1 MSNYRD
7 DRGVVNPNG
16 INSEG
21 SVGIG
26 PAGEELLAELNH
38 AYERPLQT
46 SGSLSNVSGAGEA
59 KLPEAAE
66 AAAAAGEAKLSEAA
80 EAAAAAGE
88 AKLSEADEAAAAA
101 GEAQLSEADEA
112 AAAAGEAQLSEAD
125 EAAAAAGEAKLS
137 EAAEAA
143 AGEAKLSEAGE
154 GGVSADAETAAAAE
168 TAKPAE
174 TVAGT
179 IAAAETAA
187 AGTAEAAGTA
197 AAGTAEAA
205 GIAAASQA
213 ETTAPANAASADT
226 AQVSP
231 AQPEPAAPEPPVPE
245 KRTSIWIKLLR
256 TSLLLAAIIGAFV
269 FYYLTQ
275 SYQYT
280 DKFMIGTFVN
290 GNDVSGQTVAE
301 VEEDIRARVEDT
313 YSLTLTFRDGEQ
325 ETITPEEI
333 GYRYVSTGEV
343 EQALLDQ
350 NPLTWVLRNMG
361 QTVEIDVP
369 ENHTFDEAKLAEV
382 VKAMP
387 EFQVENVVTPTNAY
401 LNITDKNEFEI
412 VPETQGNAPIAD
424 AILPALNELV
434 TNSEMEGNLNDI
446 KGSYETPTVTA
457 DNPDLI
463 YQCDNLNKFL
473 STKITYKLP
482 KDATKTIDR
491 GMLINWITRQDNGY
505 YYLDDT
511 TIHDNCAKFVA
522 EIAAQVDERH
532 NSIPFPSTNSGTI
545 NLSCAEYGHVIDQP
559 GETEALFK
567 ELKECTSEEKEPL
580 YSLNKNVDSRF
591 GGTYVEADLSNQHV
605 YYYENGQLILDTPCV
620 SGTKYDSSRHT
631 VLGLYSI
638 YYKQR
643 NRTLQ
648 GPMVN
653 GVPSYTSF
661 VNFWMPFY
669 KGYGLHDAS
678 WRGSF
683 GGTIY
688 YSSGSHGCIN
698 LPYNAAAT
706 LYEHTEVGTPV
717 IVFGG
722 Y

>member
-7 DRGVVNPNG
+7 DHGVVNPNG
-16 INSEG
+16 VNNEG
-21 SVGIG
+21 SGGFG

-38 AYERPLQT
+38 EYERPSQT
-46 SGSLSNVSGAGEA
+46 AGSMSNAKAAREA
-59 KLPEAAE
+59 KMSETAE
-66 AAAAAGEAKLSEAA
+66 TAVT
-80 EAAAAAGE
+80 
-88 AKLSEADEAAAAA
+88 
-101 GEAQLSEADEA
+101 
-112 AAAAGEAQLSEAD
+112 
-125 EAAAAAGEAKLS
+125 
-137 EAAEAA
+137 
-143 AGEAKLSEAGE
+143 AGE
-154 GGVSADAETAAAAE
+154 GVVAANAETAVTAGEGVVAANAE
-168 TAKPAE
+168 TAMTAGEGVVAANAE
-174 TVAGT
+174 TATKIEETKPTETAETAEPAKAEVTDTIATAKGSTDEISETASVGTTETAGTAVAGT
-179 IAAAETAA
+179 QAAAPQPASTAA
-187 AGTAEAAGTA
+187 DV
-197 AAGTAEAA
+197 
-205 GIAAASQA
+205 
-213 ETTAPANAASADT
+213 AASADP
-226 AQVSP
+226 APVPP
-231 AQPEPAAPEPPVPE
+231 AQPDPAPAQPDPAMTQPAPTPPAQPEPPVPE
-245 KRTSIWIKLLR
+245 KRTSIWVKLLR
-256 TSLLLAAIIGAFV
+256 TTLLLAAIIGAFV
-269 FYYLTQ
+269 FYYVTQ
-275 SYQYT
+275 SYQYN
-280 DKFMIGTFVN
+280 DKFMIGTYVN
-290 GNDVSGQTVAE
+290 GNDVSGQTVE
-301 VEEDIRARVEDT
+301 QVEEDIRERVEDS
-313 YSLTLTFRDGEQ
+313 YSLTLTFRDGSK

-343 EQALLDQ
+343 EQAMNDQ

-361 QTVEIDVP
+361 KTVEIDVP
-369 ENHTFDEAKLAEV
+369 ENHTFDEAKLAEI

-412 VPETQGNAPIAD
+412 IPETQGNAPIAD
-424 AILPALNELV
+424 AILPTLNELV
-434 TNSEMEGNLNDI
+434 TNSETEGDLNDI

-457 DNPDLI
+457 DNPDLV

-482 KDATKTIDR
+482 KDVTKTIDR
-491 GMLINWITRQDNGY
+491 GMLINWVTRQDNGY

-511 TIHDNCAKFVA
+511 TIHDNCAKYVA
-522 EIAAQVDERH
+522 DIAKEVDERH

-567 ELKECTSEEKEPL
+567 EIKECKSEEKEPL
-580 YSLNKNVDSRF
+580 YSLNKNVDARF

-605 YYYENGQLILDTPCV
+605 YYYENGQLVLDTPCV

-643 NRTLQ
+643 NRTLR

>member
-7 DRGVVNPNG
+7 DHGVVNPTG
-16 INSEG
+16 INIEG

-38 AYERPLQT
+38 EYERPAQT
-46 SGSLSNVSGAGEA
+46 AGNLRNVKA
-59 KLPEAAE
+59 
-66 AAAAAGEAKLSEAA
+66 
-80 EAAAAAGE
+80 
-88 AKLSEADEAAAAA
+88 
-101 GEAQLSEADEA
+101 
-112 AAAAGEAQLSEAD
+112 
-125 EAAAAAGEAKLS
+125 
-137 EAAEAA
+137 
-143 AGEAKLSEAGE
+143 AGE
-154 GGVSADAETAAAAE
+154 GGVPEDAETATAAGITEAADATDIPVSDTGETATTIETAAAEPTASAETAAAE
-168 TAKPAE
+168 PTE
-174 TVAGT
+174 
-179 IAAAETAA
+179 AAETAA
-187 AGTAEAAGTA
+187 TADIGTTEAAGTTA
-197 AAGTAEAA
+197 ATAATA
-205 GIAAASQA
+205 PQA
-213 ETTAPANAASADT
+213 ENAAPENAASAEPVQPDST
-226 AQVSP
+226 PP
-231 AQPEPAAPEPPVPE
+231 ASEPPVPE
-245 KRTSIWIKLLR
+245 KRTPIWIKLLR
-256 TSLLLAAIIGAFV
+256 TSLLLAAIIGLFV

-280 DKFMIGTFVN
+280 DKFMIGTYVN
-290 GNDVSGQTVAE
+290 GNDVSGQTVEE

-313 YSLTLTFRDGEQ
+313 YSLTLTFRDGEK
-325 ETITPEEI
+325 ETITPEQI

-343 EQALLDQ
+343 EQAMKDQ

-401 LNITDKNEFEI
+401 LNITDKTEFEI
-412 VPETQGNAPIAD
+412 VPETQGNSPIAD
-424 AILPALNELV
+424 AILPTLNEMV
-434 TNSEMEGNLNDI
+434 TNSVMEGSLTDI

-457 DNPDLI
+457 DNQDLI

-482 KDATKTIDR
+482 KDVTKTIDR
-491 GMLINWITRQDNGY
+491 GMLIDWITRQDNGY
-505 YYLDDT
+505 YYLDDA
-511 TIHDNCAKFVA
+511 TIRDNCAKYVA
-522 EIAAQVDERH
+522 GIAAEVDERH
-532 NSIPFPSTNSGTI
+532 TSIPFPSTNSGTI
-545 NLSCAEYGHVIDQP
+545 NLSCAEYGHVVDQP

-580 YSLNKNVDSRF
+580 YSLNKDVDARF

-605 YYYENGQLILDTPCV
+605 YYYENGQLVLDTPCV

-643 NRTLQ
+643 NRTLR

-653 GVPSYTSF
+653 GAPSYTSF

-669 KGYGLHDAS
+669 RGYGLHDAS

>member
-7 DRGVVNPNG
+7 DHGVVNPNG
-16 INSEG
+16 VNNEG
-21 SVGIG
+21 SGGFG

-38 AYERPLQT
+38 EYERPSQT
-46 SGSLSNVSGAGEA
+46 AGSMSNAKAAREA
-59 KLPEAAE
+59 KMSETAE
-66 AAAAAGEAKLSEAA
+66 TAVT
-80 EAAAAAGE
+80 
-88 AKLSEADEAAAAA
+88 
-101 GEAQLSEADEA
+101 
-112 AAAAGEAQLSEAD
+112 
-125 EAAAAAGEAKLS
+125 
-137 EAAEAA
+137 
-143 AGEAKLSEAGE
+143 AGE
-154 GGVSADAETAAAAE
+154 GVVAANAETAVTAGEGVVAANAE
-168 TAKPAE
+168 TAMTAGEGVVAANAE
-174 TVAGT
+174 TATKIEETKPTKTAETAEPAKAEVTDIIATATGSTDEISETASVGTTETAGTAVAGT
-179 IAAAETAA
+179 QAAAPQPASTAA
-187 AGTAEAAGTA
+187 DV
-197 AAGTAEAA
+197 
-205 GIAAASQA
+205 AASSDP
-213 ETTAPANAASADT
+213 AP
-226 AQVSP
+226 VPP
-231 AQPEPAAPEPPVPE
+231 AQPDPAPTQPDPAMTQPAPTPPAQPEPPVPE
-245 KRTSIWIKLLR
+245 KRTSIWVKLLR
-256 TSLLLAAIIGAFV
+256 TTLLLAAIIGAFV
-269 FYYLTQ
+269 FYYVTQ
-275 SYQYT
+275 SYQYN
-280 DKFMIGTFVN
+280 DKFMIGTYVN
-290 GNDVSGQTVAE
+290 GNDVSGQTVE
-301 VEEDIRARVEDT
+301 QVEEDIRERVEDS
-313 YSLTLTFRDGEQ
+313 YSLTLTFRDGSK

-343 EQALLDQ
+343 EQAMNDQ

-361 QTVEIDVP
+361 KTVEIDVP
-369 ENHTFDEAKLAEV
+369 ENHTFDEAKLAEI

-424 AILPALNELV
+424 AILPTLNELV
-434 TNSEMEGNLNDI
+434 TNSETEGDLNDI

-457 DNPDLI
+457 DNPDLV

-482 KDATKTIDR
+482 KDVTKTIDR
-491 GMLINWITRQDNGY
+491 GMLINWVTRQDNGY

-511 TIHDNCAKFVA
+511 TIHDNCAKYVA
-522 EIAAQVDERH
+522 DIAKEVDERH

-567 ELKECTSEEKEPL
+567 EIKECKSEEKEPL
-580 YSLNKNVDSRF
+580 YSLNKNVDARF

-605 YYYENGQLILDTPCV
+605 YYYENGQLVLDTPCV

-643 NRTLQ
+643 NRTLR

>member
-7 DRGVVNPNG
+7 DHGVVNPNG
-16 INSEG
+16 VNNEG
-21 SVGIG
+21 SGGFG

-38 AYERPLQT
+38 EYERPSQT
-46 SGSLSNVSGAGEA
+46 AGSMSNAKAAREA
-59 KLPEAAE
+59 KMSETAE
-66 AAAAAGEAKLSEAA
+66 TAVT
-80 EAAAAAGE
+80 
-88 AKLSEADEAAAAA
+88 
-101 GEAQLSEADEA
+101 
-112 AAAAGEAQLSEAD
+112 
-125 EAAAAAGEAKLS
+125 
-137 EAAEAA
+137 
-143 AGEAKLSEAGE
+143 AGE
-154 GGVSADAETAAAAE
+154 GVVAANAETAMTAGEGVVAANAE
-168 TAKPAE
+168 TATKIEETKPTETAE
-174 TVAGT
+174 TAEPAKAEVTDTIATAKGSTDEISETASVGTTETAGTAVAGT
-179 IAAAETAA
+179 QAAAPQPASTAA
-187 AGTAEAAGTA
+187 DV
-197 AAGTAEAA
+197 
-205 GIAAASQA
+205 
-213 ETTAPANAASADT
+213 AASADP
-226 AQVSP
+226 APVPP
-231 AQPEPAAPEPPVPE
+231 AQPDPAPAQPDPAMTQPAPTPPAQPEPPVPE
-245 KRTSIWIKLLR
+245 KRTSIWVKLLR
-256 TSLLLAAIIGAFV
+256 TTLLLAAIIGAFV
-269 FYYLTQ
+269 FYYVTQ
-275 SYQYT
+275 SYQYN
-280 DKFMIGTFVN
+280 DKFMIGTYVN
-290 GNDVSGQTVAE
+290 GNDVSGQTVE
-301 VEEDIRARVEDT
+301 QVEEDIRERVEDS
-313 YSLTLTFRDGEQ
+313 YSLTLTFRDGSK

-343 EQALLDQ
+343 EQAMNDQ

-361 QTVEIDVP
+361 KTVEIDVP
-369 ENHTFDEAKLAEV
+369 ENHTFDEAKLAEI

-412 VPETQGNAPIAD
+412 VPETQCNAPIAD
-424 AILPALNELV
+424 AILPTLNELV
-434 TNSEMEGNLNDI
+434 TNSETEGDLNDI

-457 DNPDLI
+457 DNPDLV

-482 KDATKTIDR
+482 KDVTKTIDR
-491 GMLINWITRQDNGY
+491 GMLINWVTRQDNGY

-511 TIHDNCAKFVA
+511 TIHDNCAKYVA
-522 EIAAQVDERH
+522 DIAKEVDERH

-545 NLSCAEYGHVIDQP
+545 NLSCAEYGHVVDQP

-567 ELKECTSEEKEPL
+567 EIKECTSEEKEPL
-580 YSLNKNVDSRF
+580 YSLNKDVDARF

-605 YYYENGQLILDTPCV
+605 YYYENGQLVLDTPCV

-643 NRTLQ
+643 NRTLR

-653 GVPSYTSF
+653 GAPSYTSF

-669 KGYGLHDAS
+669 RGYGLHDAS

>member
-7 DRGVVNPNG
+7 DHGVVNPTG
-16 INSEG
+16 INIEG

-38 AYERPLQT
+38 EYERPAQT
-46 SGSLSNVSGAGEA
+46 AGNLRNVKA
-59 KLPEAAE
+59 
-66 AAAAAGEAKLSEAA
+66 
-80 EAAAAAGE
+80 
-88 AKLSEADEAAAAA
+88 
-101 GEAQLSEADEA
+101 
-112 AAAAGEAQLSEAD
+112 
-125 EAAAAAGEAKLS
+125 
-137 EAAEAA
+137 
-143 AGEAKLSEAGE
+143 AGE
-154 GGVSADAETAAAAE
+154 GGVPEDAETATAAGITEAADATDIPVSDTGETATTIETAAAEPTASAETAAAE
-168 TAKPAE
+168 PTE
-174 TVAGT
+174 
-179 IAAAETAA
+179 AAETAA
-187 AGTAEAAGTA
+187 TADIGTTEAAGTTA
-197 AAGTAEAA
+197 ATAATA
-205 GIAAASQA
+205 PQA
-213 ETTAPANAASADT
+213 ENAAPENAASAEPVQPDST
-226 AQVSP
+226 PP
-231 AQPEPAAPEPPVPE
+231 ASEPPVPE
-245 KRTSIWIKLLR
+245 KRTPIWIKLLR
-256 TSLLLAAIIGAFV
+256 TSLLLAAIIGLFV

-280 DKFMIGTFVN
+280 DKFMIGTYVN
-290 GNDVSGQTVAE
+290 GNDVSGQTVEE

-313 YSLTLTFRDGEQ
+313 YSLTLTFRDGEK
-325 ETITPEEI
+325 ETITPEQI

-343 EQALLDQ
+343 EQAMKDQ

-387 EFQVENVVTPTNAY
+387 EFQVENVVTPTNAD
-401 LNITDKNEFEI
+401 LNITDKKEFEI

-424 AILPALNELV
+424 AILPTLNEMV
-434 TNSEMEGNLNDI
+434 TNSVMEGSLTDI

-457 DNPDLI
+457 DNQDLI

-482 KDATKTIDR
+482 KDVTKTIDR
-491 GMLINWITRQDNGY
+491 GMLIDWITRQDNGY
-505 YYLDDT
+505 YYLDDA
-511 TIHDNCAKFVA
+511 TIRDNCAKYVA
-522 EIAAQVDERH
+522 GIAAEVDERH
-532 NSIPFPSTNSGTI
+532 TSIPFPSTNSGTI
-545 NLSCAEYGHVIDQP
+545 NLSCAEYGHVVDQP

-580 YSLNKNVDSRF
+580 YSLNKDVDARF

-605 YYYENGQLILDTPCV
+605 YYYENGQLVLDTPCV

-643 NRTLQ
+643 NRTLR

-653 GVPSYTSF
+653 GAPSYTSF

-669 KGYGLHDAS
+669 RGYGLHDAS

>member
-7 DRGVVNPNG
+7 DHGVVNPNG
-16 INSEG
+16 VNNEG
-21 SVGIG
+21 SGGFG

-38 AYERPLQT
+38 EYERPSQT
-46 SGSLSNVSGAGEA
+46 AGSMSNAKAAREA
-59 KLPEAAE
+59 KMSETAE
-66 AAAAAGEAKLSEAA
+66 TAVT
-80 EAAAAAGE
+80 
-88 AKLSEADEAAAAA
+88 
-101 GEAQLSEADEA
+101 
-112 AAAAGEAQLSEAD
+112 
-125 EAAAAAGEAKLS
+125 
-137 EAAEAA
+137 
-143 AGEAKLSEAGE
+143 AGE
-154 GGVSADAETAAAAE
+154 GVVAANAETAVTAGEGVVAANAE
-168 TAKPAE
+168 TAMTAGEGVVAANAE
-174 TVAGT
+174 TATKIEETKPTETAETAEPAKAEVTDTIATATGSTDEISETASVGTTETAGTAVAGT
-179 IAAAETAA
+179 QAAAPQPASTAA
-187 AGTAEAAGTA
+187 DV
-197 AAGTAEAA
+197 
-205 GIAAASQA
+205 
-213 ETTAPANAASADT
+213 AASADP
-226 AQVSP
+226 APVPP
-231 AQPEPAAPEPPVPE
+231 AQPDPAPTQPDPAMTQPAPTPPAKPEPPVPE
-245 KRTSIWIKLLR
+245 KRTSIWVKLLR
-256 TSLLLAAIIGAFV
+256 TTLLLAAIIGAFV
-269 FYYLTQ
+269 FYYVTQ
-275 SYQYT
+275 SYQYN
-280 DKFMIGTFVN
+280 DKFMIGTYVN
-290 GNDVSGQTVAE
+290 GNDVSGQTVE
-301 VEEDIRARVEDT
+301 QVEEDIRERVEDS
-313 YSLTLTFRDGEQ
+313 YSLTLTFRDGSK

-343 EQALLDQ
+343 EQAMNDQ

-361 QTVEIDVP
+361 KTVEIDVP
-369 ENHTFDEAKLAEV
+369 ENHTFDEAKLAEI

-424 AILPALNELV
+424 AILPTLNELV
-434 TNSEMEGNLNDI
+434 TNSETEGDLNDI

-457 DNPDLI
+457 DNPDLV

-482 KDATKTIDR
+482 KDVTKTIDR
-491 GMLINWITRQDNGY
+491 GMLINWVTRQDNGY

-511 TIHDNCAKFVA
+511 TIHDNCAKYVA
-522 EIAAQVDERH
+522 DIAKEVDERH

-567 ELKECTSEEKEPL
+567 EIKECKSEEKEPL
-580 YSLNKNVDSRF
+580 YSLNKNVDARF

-643 NRTLQ
+643 NRTLR

>member
-7 DRGVVNPNG
+7 DHGVVNPTG
-16 INSEG
+16 INNEG

-38 AYERPLQT
+38 EYKRPSQT
-46 SGSLSNVSGAGEA
+46 VGSLSNVSG
-59 KLPEAAE
+59 
-66 AAAAAGEAKLSEAA
+66 AGEAKLSEAA

-88 AKLSEADEAAAAA
+88 AKLSEA
-101 GEAQLSEADEA
+101 
-112 AAAAGEAQLSEAD
+112 
-125 EAAAAAGEAKLS
+125 
-137 EAAEAA
+137 AEAA
-143 AGEAKLSEAGE
+143 SEETKSAKAVEMVATAGE
-154 GGVSADAETAAAAE
+154 GGVSADADTAVAAGTAETTGSEAAE
-168 TAKPAE
+168 TSAGIAATGTTATDE
-174 TVAGT
+174 TVAAGT
-179 IAAAETAA
+179 TEAAGTVEAAAETAA
-187 AGTAEAAGTA
+187 ETTAATESTETSVAGTAEAEAATTA
-197 AAGTAEAA
+197 AAGTTVTS
-205 GIAAASQA
+205 AAAPQPTS
-213 ETTAPANAASADT
+213 TAADVAASADP

-231 AQPEPAAPEPPVPE
+231 VQPDPAPTQPEPPTPV
-245 KRTSIWIKLLR
+245 KHTSIWIKLLR
-256 TSLLLAAIIGAFV
+256 TSLLLAAGIGIFI

-313 YSLTLTFRDGEQ
+313 YSLTLKFRDGAQ

-424 AILPALNELV
+424 AILPTLNEMV
-434 TNSEMEGNLNDI
+434 TNSEMEGSLNDI

-482 KDATKTIDR
+482 KDATRTIDR

-532 NSIPFPSTNSGTI
+532 NSIPFPSTNMGTI

-580 YSLNKNVDSRF
+580 YSLNKNVDARF

-605 YYYENGQLILDTPCV
+605 YYYENGQLILDSPCV

-648 GPMVN
+648 GPLVN

-706 LYEHTEVGTPV
+706 LYDHTEVGTPV

>member
-7 DRGVVNPNG
+7 DHGVVNPNG
-16 INSEG
+16 INIEG
-21 SVGIG
+21 SGGLG

-38 AYERPLQT
+38 EYERPSQT
-46 SGSLSNVSGAGEA
+46 AGSLSNVRGAEEA
-59 KLPEAAE
+59 R
-66 AAAAAGEAKLSEAA
+66 
-80 EAAAAAGE
+80 
-88 AKLSEADEAAAAA
+88 LSEADEVARGA
-101 GEAQLSEADEA
+101 EDI
-112 AAAAGEAQLSEAD
+112 
-125 EAAAAAGEAKLS
+125 KLS
-137 EAAEAA
+137 EVAEAA
-143 AGEAKLSEAGE
+143 MAAGE
-154 GGVSADAETAAAAE
+154 GGVSADAETAAVAEAAKLAGKAAAGTTEAIGTTAATESIETSAAGTREAAE
-168 TAKPAE
+168 ATVAGT

-179 IAAAETAA
+179 IAAGTAAAETAA
-187 AGTAEAAGTA
+187 VEAT
-197 AAGTAEAA
+197 
-205 GIAAASQA
+205 A
-213 ETTAPANAASADT
+213 ETTAAETTAATVDAETTESAATAIAGTTTAAGTVGEAATAAAAAAPQPASTTPADVAPADP
-226 AQVSP
+226 AQVPP
-231 AQPEPAAPEPPVPE
+231 AQPEPPVPE
-245 KRTSIWIKLLR
+245 KRTPIWIKLLR

-280 DKFMIGTFVN
+280 AKFMIGTFVD

-343 EQALLDQ
+343 EEALNNQ

-361 QTVEIDVP
+361 KTVEIDVP

-424 AILPALNELV
+424 AILPTLNEMV
-434 TNSEMEGNLNDI
+434 KNSEMEGSLTDI

-482 KDATKTIDR
+482 NDATKTIDR

-511 TIHDNCAKFVA
+511 TIHDNCAKYVA

-648 GPMVN
+648 GPLVN

>member
-16 INSEG
+16 INNEG
-21 SVGIG
+21 SGGIG

-38 AYERPLQT
+38 EYERPSQT

-59 KLPEAAE
+59 KL
-66 AAAAAGEAKLSEAA
+66 SEAA
-80 EAAAAAGE
+80 EAAAATEETKSA
-88 AKLSEADEAAAAA
+88 
-101 GEAQLSEADEA
+101 
-112 AAAAGEAQLSEAD
+112 
-125 EAAAAAGEAKLS
+125 
-137 EAAEAA
+137 EAAETVAT
-143 AGEAKLSEAGE
+143 AGE
-154 GGVSADAETAAAAE
+154 GGVSADAETAVAAE
-168 TAKPAE
+168 TANQAETAAGTEVADPAE
-174 TVAGT
+174 TTGSEAAGIVATETAAAG
-179 IAAAETAA
+179 IAEAAETAEAAGIAEAAENVAAENVA
-187 AGTAEAAGTA
+187 AGTAEAAETVTA
-197 AAGTAEAA
+197 P
-205 GIAAASQA
+205 QA
-213 ETTAPANAASADT
+213 ETTAPANAASAE
-226 AQVSP
+226 P
-231 AQPEPAAPEPPVPE
+231 AQPEPAAPEPPVSE

-290 GNDVSGQTVAE
+290 GNDVSGQTVDE

-343 EQALLDQ
+343 EEAMNNQ

-361 QTVEIDVP
+361 KTVEIDVP

-424 AILPALNELV
+424 AILPTLNEMV
-434 TNSEMEGNLNDI
+434 TNSEMEGSLTDI

-567 ELKECTSEEKEPL
+567 ELKDCTSEEKEPL

>member
-7 DRGVVNPNG
+7 GHGVVNPTG
-16 INSEG
+16 INNEG
-21 SVGIG
+21 SGGIG

-59 KLPEAAE
+59 KLPEAD
-66 AAAAAGEAKLSEAA
+66 

-101 GEAQLSEADEA
+101 EETKSA
-112 AAAAGEAQLSEAD
+112 
-125 EAAAAAGEAKLS
+125 
-137 EAAEAA
+137 EAAETVAT
-143 AGEAKLSEAGE
+143 AGE
-154 GGVSADAETAAAAE
+154 GGVSADAETEAAE
-168 TAKPAE
+168 EKAE
-174 TVAGT
+174 TTGSE
-179 IAAAETAA
+179 AAETAA
-187 AGTAEAAGTA
+187 AGTAEAAGTTAATETFAVGTLEAAEATEAEATEAGATEAGATA
-197 AAGTAEAA
+197 AAA
-205 GIAAASQA
+205 A
-213 ETTAPANAASADT
+213 ETLAAPLPGDTAPANAASADT

-231 AQPEPAAPEPPVPE
+231 AQPEPSAPEPPVPE

-313 YSLTLTFRDGEQ
+313 YSLTLTFRDGAQ

-580 YSLNKNVDSRF
+580 YSLNKNVDPRF

>member
-7 DRGVVNPNG
+7 DHGVVNPNG
-16 INSEG
+16 VNNEG
-21 SVGIG
+21 SGGFG

-38 AYERPLQT
+38 EYERPSQT
-46 SGSLSNVSGAGEA
+46 AGSMSNAKAAREA
-59 KLPEAAE
+59 KMSETAE
-66 AAAAAGEAKLSEAA
+66 TAMT
-80 EAAAAAGE
+80 
-88 AKLSEADEAAAAA
+88 
-101 GEAQLSEADEA
+101 
-112 AAAAGEAQLSEAD
+112 
-125 EAAAAAGEAKLS
+125 
-137 EAAEAA
+137 
-143 AGEAKLSEAGE
+143 AGE
-154 GGVSADAETAAAAE
+154 GVVAANAETATKIEETKPTETAE
-168 TAKPAE
+168 TAEPAKAEVTDTIATAAGSTDEISE
-174 TVAGT
+174 TASVGTTETAGTAVAGT
-179 IAAAETAA
+179 QAAAPQPASTAA
-187 AGTAEAAGTA
+187 DV
-197 AAGTAEAA
+197 
-205 GIAAASQA
+205 AASSDP
-213 ETTAPANAASADT
+213 AP
-226 AQVSP
+226 VPP
-231 AQPEPAAPEPPVPE
+231 AQPDPAPTQPDPAMTQPAPTPPAQPEPPVPE
-245 KRTSIWIKLLR
+245 KRTSIWVKLLR
-256 TSLLLAAIIGAFV
+256 TTLLLAAIIGAFV
-269 FYYLTQ
+269 FYYVTQ
-275 SYQYT
+275 SYQYN
-280 DKFMIGTFVN
+280 DKFMIGTYVN
-290 GNDVSGQTVAE
+290 GNDVSGQTVE
-301 VEEDIRARVEDT
+301 QVEEDIRERVEDS
-313 YSLTLTFRDGEQ
+313 YSLTLTFRDGSK

-343 EQALLDQ
+343 EQAMNDQ

-361 QTVEIDVP
+361 KTVEIDVP
-369 ENHTFDEAKLAEV
+369 ENHTFDEAKLAEI

-424 AILPALNELV
+424 AILPTLNELV
-434 TNSEMEGNLNDI
+434 TNSETEGDLNDI

-457 DNPDLI
+457 DNPDLV

-482 KDATKTIDR
+482 KDVTKTIDR
-491 GMLINWITRQDNGY
+491 GMLINWVTRQDNGY

-511 TIHDNCAKFVA
+511 TIHDNCAKYVA
-522 EIAAQVDERH
+522 DIAKEVDERH

-567 ELKECTSEEKEPL
+567 EIKECKSEEKEPL
-580 YSLNKNVDSRF
+580 YSLNKNVDARF

-605 YYYENGQLILDTPCV
+605 YYYENGQLVLDTPCV

-643 NRTLQ
+643 NRTLR

>member
-7 DRGVVNPNG
+7 DHGVVNPTG
-16 INSEG
+16 INNEG
-21 SVGIG
+21 SGGIG

-38 AYERPLQT
+38 EYERPSQT
-46 SGSLSNVSGAGEA
+46 AGSMSNAKAAREA
-59 KLPEAAE
+59 KMSETAE
-66 AAAAAGEAKLSEAA
+66 TAVT
-80 EAAAAAGE
+80 
-88 AKLSEADEAAAAA
+88 
-101 GEAQLSEADEA
+101 
-112 AAAAGEAQLSEAD
+112 
-125 EAAAAAGEAKLS
+125 
-137 EAAEAA
+137 
-143 AGEAKLSEAGE
+143 AGE
-154 GGVSADAETAAAAE
+154 GVVAANAETAMTAGEGVVAANAE
-168 TAKPAE
+168 TATKIEETKPTETAE
-174 TVAGT
+174 TAEPAKAEVTDTIATATGSTDEISETASVGTTETAGTAVAGT
-179 IAAAETAA
+179 QAAAPQPASTAA
-187 AGTAEAAGTA
+187 DV
-197 AAGTAEAA
+197 
-205 GIAAASQA
+205 
-213 ETTAPANAASADT
+213 AASADP
-226 AQVSP
+226 APVPP
-231 AQPEPAAPEPPVPE
+231 AQPDPAPTQPDPAMTQPAPTPPAQPEPPVPE
-245 KRTSIWIKLLR
+245 KRTSIWVKLLR
-256 TSLLLAAIIGAFV
+256 TTLLLAAIIGAFV
-269 FYYLTQ
+269 FYYVTQ
-275 SYQYT
+275 SYQYN
-280 DKFMIGTFVN
+280 DKFMIGTYVN
-290 GNDVSGQTVAE
+290 GNDVSGQTVE
-301 VEEDIRARVEDT
+301 QVEEDIRERVEDS
-313 YSLTLTFRDGEQ
+313 YSLTLTFRDGSK

-343 EQALLDQ
+343 EQAMNDQ

-361 QTVEIDVP
+361 KTVEIDVP
-369 ENHTFDEAKLAEV
+369 ENHTFDEAKLAEI

-424 AILPALNELV
+424 AILPTLNELV
-434 TNSEMEGNLNDI
+434 TNSETEGDLNDI

-457 DNPDLI
+457 DNPDLV

-482 KDATKTIDR
+482 KDVTKTIDR
-491 GMLINWITRQDNGY
+491 GMLINWVTRQDNGY

-511 TIHDNCAKFVA
+511 TIHDNCAKYVA
-522 EIAAQVDERH
+522 DIAKEVDERH

-567 ELKECTSEEKEPL
+567 EIKECKSEEKEPL
-580 YSLNKNVDSRF
+580 YSLNKNVDARF

-605 YYYENGQLILDTPCV
+605 YYYENGQLVLDTPCV

-643 NRTLQ
+643 NRTLR

>member
-7 DRGVVNPNG
+7 DHGVVNPNG
-16 INSEG
+16 VNNEG
-21 SVGIG
+21 SGGFG

-38 AYERPLQT
+38 EYERPSQT
-46 SGSLSNVSGAGEA
+46 AGSMSNAKAAREA
-59 KLPEAAE
+59 KMSETAE
-66 AAAAAGEAKLSEAA
+66 TAVT
-80 EAAAAAGE
+80 
-88 AKLSEADEAAAAA
+88 
-101 GEAQLSEADEA
+101 
-112 AAAAGEAQLSEAD
+112 
-125 EAAAAAGEAKLS
+125 
-137 EAAEAA
+137 
-143 AGEAKLSEAGE
+143 AGE
-154 GGVSADAETAAAAE
+154 GVVAANAETATKIEETKPTETAE
-168 TAKPAE
+168 TAEPAKAEVTDTIATATGSTDEISE
-174 TVAGT
+174 TASVGTTETAGTAVAGT
-179 IAAAETAA
+179 QAAAPQPASTAA
-187 AGTAEAAGTA
+187 DV
-197 AAGTAEAA
+197 
-205 GIAAASQA
+205 
-213 ETTAPANAASADT
+213 AASADP
-226 AQVSP
+226 APVPP
-231 AQPEPAAPEPPVPE
+231 AQPDPATTQPDPAMTQPAPTPPAQPEPPVPE
-245 KRTSIWIKLLR
+245 KRTSIWVKLLR
-256 TSLLLAAIIGAFV
+256 TTLLLAAIIGAFV
-269 FYYLTQ
+269 FYYVTQ
-275 SYQYT
+275 SYQYN
-280 DKFMIGTFVN
+280 DKFMIGTYVN
-290 GNDVSGQTVAE
+290 GNDVSGQTVE
-301 VEEDIRARVEDT
+301 QVEEDIRERVEDS
-313 YSLTLTFRDGEQ
+313 YSLTLTFRDGSK

-343 EQALLDQ
+343 EQAMNDQ

-361 QTVEIDVP
+361 KTVEIDVP
-369 ENHTFDEAKLAEV
+369 ENHTFDEAKLAEI

-424 AILPALNELV
+424 AILPTLNELV
-434 TNSEMEGNLNDI
+434 TNSETEGDLNDI

-457 DNPDLI
+457 DNPDLV

-482 KDATKTIDR
+482 KDVTKTIDR
-491 GMLINWITRQDNGY
+491 GMLINWVTRQDNGY

-511 TIHDNCAKFVA
+511 TIHDNCAKYVA
-522 EIAAQVDERH
+522 DIAKEVDERH

-567 ELKECTSEEKEPL
+567 EIKECKSEEKEPL
-580 YSLNKNVDSRF
+580 YSLNKNVDARF

-605 YYYENGQLILDTPCV
+605 YYYENGQLVLDTPCV

-643 NRTLQ
+643 NRTLR

>member
-7 DRGVVNPNG
+7 DHGVVNPNG

-21 SVGIG
+21 SGGIG

-38 AYERPLQT
+38 EYKRPSQT
-46 SGSLSNVSGAGEA
+46 AGSLSNVSGAGEA
-59 KLPEAAE
+59 KL
-66 AAAAAGEAKLSEAA
+66 SEAA
-80 EAAAAAGE
+80 EAA
-88 AKLSEADEAAAAA
+88 SEETK
-101 GEAQLSEADEA
+101 S
-112 AAAAGEAQLSEAD
+112 
-125 EAAAAAGEAKLS
+125 
-137 EAAEAA
+137 AEAVETVA
-143 AGEAKLSEAGE
+143 TAGE
-154 GGVSADAETAAAAE
+154 GGVSADADTAAAVETAKTAGPAAAAE
-168 TAKPAE
+168 TAE
-174 TVAGT
+174 TTGSE
-179 IAAAETAA
+179 AAETAA
-187 AGTAEAAGTA
+187 AGTTEANGTAATETSAAGTLVDA
-197 AAGTAEAA
+197 GATAAGATAA
-205 GIAAASQA
+205 GATEP
-213 ETTAPANAASADT
+213 ETTATGTTATVETAATAATAATTAAPQPASTAADAAAPVD
-226 AQVSP
+226 P
-231 AQPEPAAPEPPVPE
+231 ALVPPTQPEPPVPE

-290 GNDVSGQTVAE
+290 GNDVSGQTVDE

-343 EQALLDQ
+343 EEAMNNQ

-361 QTVEIDVP
+361 KTVEIDVP

-434 TNSEMEGNLNDI
+434 TNSEMEGSLNDI

-532 NSIPFPSTNSGTI
+532 NSIPFPSTNMGTI

-648 GPMVN
+648 GPLVN

>member
-7 DRGVVNPNG
+7 DHGVVNPNG
-16 INSEG
+16 VNNEG
-21 SVGIG
+21 SGGFG

-38 AYERPLQT
+38 EYERPSQT
-46 SGSLSNVSGAGEA
+46 AGSMSNAKAAREA
-59 KLPEAAE
+59 KMSETAE
-66 AAAAAGEAKLSEAA
+66 TAVT
-80 EAAAAAGE
+80 
-88 AKLSEADEAAAAA
+88 
-101 GEAQLSEADEA
+101 
-112 AAAAGEAQLSEAD
+112 
-125 EAAAAAGEAKLS
+125 
-137 EAAEAA
+137 
-143 AGEAKLSEAGE
+143 AGE
-154 GGVSADAETAAAAE
+154 GVVAANAETATKIEETKPTETAE
-168 TAKPAE
+168 TAEPAKAEVTDTIATATGSTDEISE
-174 TVAGT
+174 TASVGTTETAGTAVAGT
-179 IAAAETAA
+179 QAAAPQPASTAA
-187 AGTAEAAGTA
+187 DV
-197 AAGTAEAA
+197 
-205 GIAAASQA
+205 
-213 ETTAPANAASADT
+213 AASADP
-226 AQVSP
+226 APVPP
-231 AQPEPAAPEPPVPE
+231 AQPDPAPTQPDPAMTQPAPTPPAQPEPPVPE
-245 KRTSIWIKLLR
+245 KRTSIWVKLLR
-256 TSLLLAAIIGAFV
+256 TTLLLAAIIGAFV
-269 FYYLTQ
+269 FYYVTQ
-275 SYQYT
+275 SYQYN
-280 DKFMIGTFVN
+280 DKFMIGTYVN
-290 GNDVSGQTVAE
+290 GNDVSGQTVE
-301 VEEDIRARVEDT
+301 QVEEDIRERVEDS
-313 YSLTLTFRDGEQ
+313 YSLTLTFRDGSK

-343 EQALLDQ
+343 EQAMNDQ

-361 QTVEIDVP
+361 KTVEIDVP
-369 ENHTFDEAKLAEV
+369 ENHTFDEAKLAEI

-424 AILPALNELV
+424 AILPTLNELV
-434 TNSEMEGNLNDI
+434 TNSETEGDLNDI

-457 DNPDLI
+457 DNPDLV

-482 KDATKTIDR
+482 KDVTKTIDR
-491 GMLINWITRQDNGY
+491 GMLINWVTRQDNGY

-511 TIHDNCAKFVA
+511 TIHDNCAKYVA
-522 EIAAQVDERH
+522 DIAKEVDERH

-567 ELKECTSEEKEPL
+567 EIKECKSEEKEPL
-580 YSLNKNVDSRF
+580 YSLNKNVDARF

-605 YYYENGQLILDTPCV
+605 YYYENGQLVLDTPCV

-643 NRTLQ
+643 NRTLR

-678 WRGSF
+678 WRGIF

>member
-7 DRGVVNPNG
+7 DHGVVNPNG
-16 INSEG
+16 INNEG

-38 AYERPLQT
+38 EYERPSQT
-46 SGSLSNVSGAGEA
+46 AGSLSNVRGAEEA
-59 KLPEAAE
+59 R
-66 AAAAAGEAKLSEAA
+66 
-80 EAAAAAGE
+80 
-88 AKLSEADEAAAAA
+88 LSEADEVARGA
-101 GEAQLSEADEA
+101 EDI
-112 AAAAGEAQLSEAD
+112 
-125 EAAAAAGEAKLS
+125 KLS
-137 EAAEAA
+137 EVAEAA
-143 AGEAKLSEAGE
+143 MAAGE
-154 GGVSADAETAAAAE
+154 GGVSPDAETAAAAE
-168 TAKPAE
+168 AAKLAGTAGAEEPAKPEEAVSETGVGKPAE
-174 TVAGT
+174 TAVSE
-179 IAAAETAA
+179 AAETS
-187 AGTAEAAGTA
+187 
-197 AAGTAEAA
+197 A
-205 GIAAASQA
+205 GIAATGTTAIAETATVGTTEAAEITAATAVAGTTAAAEAGAA
-213 ETTAPANAASADT
+213 ETTAAAEAGAAETTAAGTVAEAAAPQPASTTPANAAPADP
-226 AQVSP
+226 AQVPP
-231 AQPEPAAPEPPVPE
+231 AQPEPPVPE
-245 KRTSIWIKLLR
+245 KRTPIWIKLLR

-343 EQALLDQ
+343 EEALNNQ

-361 QTVEIDVP
+361 KTVEIDVP

-424 AILPALNELV
+424 AILPTLNEMV
-434 TNSEMEGNLNDI
+434 KNSEMEGSLTDI

-482 KDATKTIDR
+482 NDATKTIDR

-648 GPMVN
+648 GPLVN

>member
-7 DRGVVNPNG
+7 DHGVVNPNG

-21 SVGIG
+21 SGGIG

-38 AYERPLQT
+38 EYERPSQT

-59 KLPEAAE
+59 KL
-66 AAAAAGEAKLSEAA
+66 SEAA
-80 EAAAAAGE
+80 EAAAAAE
-88 AKLSEADEAAAAA
+88 ETKSA
-101 GEAQLSEADEA
+101 
-112 AAAAGEAQLSEAD
+112 
-125 EAAAAAGEAKLS
+125 
-137 EAAEAA
+137 EAAETVAT
-143 AGEAKLSEAGE
+143 AGE
-154 GGVSADAETAAAAE
+154 GGVSADAETAVAAE
-168 TAKPAE
+168 TANQAETAAGTEVADPAE
-174 TVAGT
+174 TTGSEAAGIVAT
-179 IAAAETAA
+179 ETAA
-187 AGTAEAAGTA
+187 AGIAEAAETVTA
-197 AAGTAEAA
+197 P
-205 GIAAASQA
+205 QA
-213 ETTAPANAASADT
+213 ETTAPANAASAE
-226 AQVSP
+226 P
-231 AQPEPAAPEPPVPE
+231 AQPEPAAPEPPVSE

-290 GNDVSGQTVAE
+290 GNDVSGQTVDE

-343 EQALLDQ
+343 EEAMNNQ

-361 QTVEIDVP
+361 KTVEIDVP

-424 AILPALNELV
+424 AILPTLNEMV
-434 TNSEMEGNLNDI
+434 TNSEMEGSLTDI

-567 ELKECTSEEKEPL
+567 ELKDCTSEEKEPL

>member
-7 DRGVVNPNG
+7 DHGVVNPNG
-16 INSEG
+16 VNNEG
-21 SVGIG
+21 SGGFG

-38 AYERPLQT
+38 EYERPSQT
-46 SGSLSNVSGAGEA
+46 AGSMSNAKAAREA
-59 KLPEAAE
+59 KMSETAE
-66 AAAAAGEAKLSEAA
+66 TAVT
-80 EAAAAAGE
+80 
-88 AKLSEADEAAAAA
+88 
-101 GEAQLSEADEA
+101 
-112 AAAAGEAQLSEAD
+112 
-125 EAAAAAGEAKLS
+125 
-137 EAAEAA
+137 
-143 AGEAKLSEAGE
+143 AGE
-154 GGVSADAETAAAAE
+154 GVVAANAETAMTAGEGVVAANAE
-168 TAKPAE
+168 TATKIEETKPTETAE
-174 TVAGT
+174 TAEPAKAEVTDTIATATGSTDEISETASVGTTETAGTAVAGT
-179 IAAAETAA
+179 QAAAPQPASTAA
-187 AGTAEAAGTA
+187 DV
-197 AAGTAEAA
+197 
-205 GIAAASQA
+205 
-213 ETTAPANAASADT
+213 AASADP
-226 AQVSP
+226 APVPP
-231 AQPEPAAPEPPVPE
+231 AQPDPAPTQPNPAMTQPAPTPPAQSEPPVPE
-245 KRTSIWIKLLR
+245 KRTSIWVKLLR
-256 TSLLLAAIIGAFV
+256 TTLLLAAIIGAFV
-269 FYYLTQ
+269 FYYVTQ
-275 SYQYT
+275 SYQYN
-280 DKFMIGTFVN
+280 DKFMIGTYVN
-290 GNDVSGQTVAE
+290 GNDVSGQTVE
-301 VEEDIRARVEDT
+301 QVEEDIRERVEDS
-313 YSLTLTFRDGEQ
+313 YSLTLTFRDGSK

-343 EQALLDQ
+343 EQAMNDQ

-361 QTVEIDVP
+361 KTVEIDVP
-369 ENHTFDEAKLAEV
+369 ENHTFDEAKLAEI

-424 AILPALNELV
+424 AILPTLNELV
-434 TNSEMEGNLNDI
+434 TNSETEGDLNDI

-457 DNPDLI
+457 DNPDLV

-482 KDATKTIDR
+482 KDVTKTIDR
-491 GMLINWITRQDNGY
+491 GMLINWVTRQDNGY

-511 TIHDNCAKFVA
+511 TIHDNCAKYVA
-522 EIAAQVDERH
+522 DIAKEVDERH

-567 ELKECTSEEKEPL
+567 EIKECKSEEKEPL
-580 YSLNKNVDSRF
+580 YSLNKNVDARF

-605 YYYENGQLILDTPCV
+605 YYYENGQLVLDTPCV

-643 NRTLQ
+643 NRTLR

>member
-7 DRGVVNPNG
+7 DHGVVNPNG
-16 INSEG
+16 VNNEG
-21 SVGIG
+21 SGGFG

-38 AYERPLQT
+38 EYERPSQT
-46 SGSLSNVSGAGEA
+46 AGSMSNAKAAREA
-59 KLPEAAE
+59 KMSETAE
-66 AAAAAGEAKLSEAA
+66 TAVT
-80 EAAAAAGE
+80 
-88 AKLSEADEAAAAA
+88 
-101 GEAQLSEADEA
+101 
-112 AAAAGEAQLSEAD
+112 
-125 EAAAAAGEAKLS
+125 
-137 EAAEAA
+137 
-143 AGEAKLSEAGE
+143 AGE
-154 GGVSADAETAAAAE
+154 GVVAANAETAVTAGEGVVAANAE
-168 TAKPAE
+168 TATKIEETKPTETAE
-174 TVAGT
+174 TAEPAKAEVTDTIATATGSTDEISETASVGTTETAGTAVAGT
-179 IAAAETAA
+179 QAAAPQPASTAA
-187 AGTAEAAGTA
+187 DV
-197 AAGTAEAA
+197 
-205 GIAAASQA
+205 
-213 ETTAPANAASADT
+213 AASADP
-226 AQVSP
+226 APVPP
-231 AQPEPAAPEPPVPE
+231 AQPDPAPTQPDPAMTQPAPTPPAQPEPPVPE
-245 KRTSIWIKLLR
+245 KRTSIWVKLLR
-256 TSLLLAAIIGAFV
+256 TTLLLAAIIGAFV
-269 FYYLTQ
+269 FYYVTQ
-275 SYQYT
+275 SYQYN
-280 DKFMIGTFVN
+280 DKFMIGTYVN
-290 GNDVSGQTVAE
+290 GNDVSGQTVE
-301 VEEDIRARVEDT
+301 QVEEDIRERVEDS
-313 YSLTLTFRDGEQ
+313 YSLTLTFRDGSK

-343 EQALLDQ
+343 EQAMNDQ

-361 QTVEIDVP
+361 KTVEIDVP
-369 ENHTFDEAKLAEV
+369 ENHTFDEAKLAEI

-424 AILPALNELV
+424 AILPTLNELV
-434 TNSEMEGNLNDI
+434 TNSETEGDLNDI

-457 DNPDLI
+457 DNPDLV

-482 KDATKTIDR
+482 KDVTKTIDR
-491 GMLINWITRQDNGY
+491 GMLINWVTRQDNGY

-511 TIHDNCAKFVA
+511 TIHDNCAKYVA
-522 EIAAQVDERH
+522 DIAKEVDERH

-567 ELKECTSEEKEPL
+567 EIKECKSEEKEPL
-580 YSLNKNVDSRF
+580 YSLNKNVDARF

-605 YYYENGQLILDTPCV
+605 YYYENGQLVLDTPCV

-643 NRTLQ
+643 NRTLR

>member
-1 MSNYRD
+1 
-7 DRGVVNPNG
+7 
-16 INSEG
+16 
-21 SVGIG
+21 
-26 PAGEELLAELNH
+26 
-38 AYERPLQT
+38 
-46 SGSLSNVSGAGEA
+46 
-59 KLPEAAE
+59 
-66 AAAAAGEAKLSEAA
+66 
-80 EAAAAAGE
+80 
-88 AKLSEADEAAAAA
+88 
-101 GEAQLSEADEA
+101 
-112 AAAAGEAQLSEAD
+112 
-125 EAAAAAGEAKLS
+125 
-137 EAAEAA
+137 
-143 AGEAKLSEAGE
+143 
-154 GGVSADAETAAAAE
+154 
-168 TAKPAE
+168 
-174 TVAGT
+174 
-179 IAAAETAA
+179 
-187 AGTAEAAGTA
+187 
-197 AAGTAEAA
+197 
-205 GIAAASQA
+205 
-213 ETTAPANAASADT
+213 
-226 AQVSP
+226 
-231 AQPEPAAPEPPVPE
+231 
-245 KRTSIWIKLLR
+245 LR
-256 TSLLLAAIIGAFV
+256 TTLLLAAIIGAFV
-269 FYYLTQ
+269 FYYVTQ
-275 SYQYT
+275 SYQYN
-280 DKFMIGTFVN
+280 DKFMIGTYVN
-290 GNDVSGQTVAE
+290 GNDVSGQTVE
-301 VEEDIRARVEDT
+301 QVEEDIRERVEDS
-313 YSLTLTFRDGEQ
+313 YSLTLTFRDGSK

-343 EQALLDQ
+343 EQAMNDQ

-361 QTVEIDVP
+361 KTVEIDVP
-369 ENHTFDEAKLAEV
+369 ENHTFDEAKLAEI

-424 AILPALNELV
+424 AILPTLNELV
-434 TNSEMEGNLNDI
+434 TNSETEGDLNDI

-457 DNPDLI
+457 DNPDLV

-482 KDATKTIDR
+482 KDVTKTIDR
-491 GMLINWITRQDNGY
+491 GMLINWVTRQDNGY

-511 TIHDNCAKFVA
+511 TIHDNCAKYVA
-522 EIAAQVDERH
+522 DIAKEVDERH

-567 ELKECTSEEKEPL
+567 EIKECKSEEKEPL
-580 YSLNKNVDSRF
+580 YSLNKNVDARF

-605 YYYENGQLILDTPCV
+605 YYYENGQLVLDTPCV

-643 NRTLQ
+643 NRTLR

>member
-59 KLPEAAE
+59 KLPEAD
-66 AAAAAGEAKLSEAA
+66 

-101 GEAQLSEADEA
+101 EET
-112 AAAAGEAQLSEAD
+112 
-125 EAAAAAGEAKLS
+125 KLP
-137 EAAEAA
+137 EAAETVAT
-143 AGEAKLSEAGE
+143 AGE

-179 IAAAETAA
+179 IAAAETVAAETAAAETAA
-187 AGTAEAAGTA
+187 AGTVAEAAGTA

-343 EQALLDQ
+343 EEAMNNQ

-463 YQCDNLNKFL
+463 YQRDNLNKFL

-567 ELKECTSEEKEPL
+567 ELKDCTSEEKEPL
-580 YSLNKNVDSRF
+580 YSLNKNVDPRF
-591 GGTYVEADLSNQHV
+591 GGTYVEADLTNQHV

>member
-7 DRGVVNPNG
+7 DHGVVNPIG
-16 INSEG
+16 INNEG
-21 SVGIG
+21 SGGIG

-38 AYERPLQT
+38 EYERPAQAA
-46 SGSLSNVSGAGEA
+46 GSLLNVKA
-59 KLPEAAE
+59 
-66 AAAAAGEAKLSEAA
+66 
-80 EAAAAAGE
+80 
-88 AKLSEADEAAAAA
+88 
-101 GEAQLSEADEA
+101 
-112 AAAAGEAQLSEAD
+112 
-125 EAAAAAGEAKLS
+125 
-137 EAAEAA
+137 
-143 AGEAKLSEAGE
+143 AGE
-154 GGVSADAETAAAAE
+154 GGVPEDAETATAAGITEAADATDISASDTGKTATTIETAAEITETSEIAAAAEPTANAETAAAEPTKVAEVAATADIGTTEAAGTTAAE
-168 TAKPAE
+168 TATLTGATEETAE
-174 TVAGT
+174 TATAGT
-179 IAAAETAA
+179 TAAAETAA
-187 AGTAEAAGTA
+187 AGTTA
-197 AAGTAEAA
+197 ATAATAPQAEN
-205 GIAAASQA
+205 AAAVN
-213 ETTAPANAASADT
+213 TASAE
-226 AQVSP
+226 P
-231 AQPEPAAPEPPVPE
+231 AQPELAAPEPPVPE
-245 KRTSIWIKLLR
+245 KRTPIWIKLLR
-256 TSLLLAAIIGAFV
+256 TSLLLAAIIGLFV

-280 DKFMIGTFVN
+280 DKFMIGTYVN
-290 GNDVSGQTVAE
+290 GNDVSGQTVEE

-313 YSLTLTFRDGEQ
+313 YSLTLTFRDGEK
-325 ETITPEEI
+325 ETITPEQI

-343 EQALLDQ
+343 EQAMKDQ

-401 LNITDKNEFEI
+401 LNITDKKEFEI

-424 AILPALNELV
+424 AILPTLNEMV
-434 TNSEMEGNLNDI
+434 TNSVMEGSLTDI

-457 DNPDLI
+457 DNQDLI

-482 KDATKTIDR
+482 KDVTKTIDR
-491 GMLINWITRQDNGY
+491 GMLIDWITRQDNGY

-511 TIHDNCAKFVA
+511 TIRDNCAKYVA
-522 EIAAQVDERH
+522 EIAAEVDERH
-532 NSIPFPSTNSGTI
+532 TSIPFPSTNSGTI
-545 NLSCAEYGHVIDQP
+545 NLSCAEYGHVVDQP

-567 ELKECTSEEKEPL
+567 EIKECTSEEKEPL
-580 YSLNKNVDSRF
+580 YSLNKDVDARF

-605 YYYENGQLILDTPCV
+605 YYYENGQLVLDTPCV

-643 NRTLQ
+643 NRTLR

-653 GVPSYTSF
+653 GAPSYTSF

-669 KGYGLHDAS
+669 RGYGLHDAS

>member
-7 DRGVVNPNG
+7 DHGVVNPNG
-16 INSEG
+16 INNEG

-38 AYERPLQT
+38 EYKRPSQT
-46 SGSLSNVSGAGEA
+46 AGSLSNVSGAGEA
-59 KLPEAAE
+59 KL
-66 AAAAAGEAKLSEAA
+66 SEAA
-80 EAAAAAGE
+80 EAASE
-88 AKLSEADEAAAAA
+88 ETKSAKAVEMVAT
-101 GEAQLSEADEA
+101 
-112 AAAAGEAQLSEAD
+112 
-125 EAAAAAGEAKLS
+125 
-137 EAAEAA
+137 
-143 AGEAKLSEAGE
+143 AGE
-154 GGVSADAETAAAAE
+154 GGVSADAETAAEAGAAE
-168 TAKPAE
+168 TTGSEAAETSAGIAATGTTATGTTATDE
-174 TVAGT
+174 TVAAGT
-179 IAAAETAA
+179 TEAAGTVEAAAETAA
-187 AGTAEAAGTA
+187 ETTAATESTETS
-197 AAGTAEAA
+197 AAGTAEAEA
-205 GIAAASQA
+205 ATTAAAG
-213 ETTAPANAASADT
+213 TTVATAAAPQPTSTAADIAASADP

-231 AQPEPAAPEPPVPE
+231 VQPDPAPTQPEPPTPV
-245 KRTSIWIKLLR
+245 KHTSIWIKLLR
-256 TSLLLAAIIGAFV
+256 TSLLLAAGIGIFI

-313 YSLTLTFRDGEQ
+313 YSLTLTFRDGSQ

-401 LNITDKNEFEI
+401 LNITDKNDFEI

-424 AILPALNELV
+424 AILPTLNEMV
-434 TNSEMEGNLNDI
+434 TNSEMEGSLNDI

-482 KDATKTIDR
+482 KDATRTIDR

-532 NSIPFPSTNSGTI
+532 NSIPFPSTNMGTI

-580 YSLNKNVDSRF
+580 YSLNKNVDARF

-605 YYYENGQLILDTPCV
+605 YYYENGQLILDSPCV

-648 GPMVN
+648 GPLVN

-706 LYEHTEVGTPV
+706 LYDHTEVGTPV

>member
-7 DRGVVNPNG
+7 DHGVVNPNG
-16 INSEG
+16 VNNEG
-21 SVGIG
+21 SGGFG

-38 AYERPLQT
+38 EYERPSQT
-46 SGSLSNVSGAGEA
+46 AGSMSNAKAAREA
-59 KLPEAAE
+59 KMSETAE
-66 AAAAAGEAKLSEAA
+66 TA
-80 EAAAAAGE
+80 ETAMT
-88 AKLSEADEAAAAA
+88 
-101 GEAQLSEADEA
+101 
-112 AAAAGEAQLSEAD
+112 
-125 EAAAAAGEAKLS
+125 
-137 EAAEAA
+137 
-143 AGEAKLSEAGE
+143 AGE
-154 GGVSADAETAAAAE
+154 GVVAANAETATKIEETKPTETAE
-168 TAKPAE
+168 TAEPAKAEVTDIIATATGSTDEISE
-174 TVAGT
+174 TASVGTTETAGTAVAGT
-179 IAAAETAA
+179 QAAAPQPASTAA
-187 AGTAEAAGTA
+187 DV
-197 AAGTAEAA
+197 
-205 GIAAASQA
+205 
-213 ETTAPANAASADT
+213 AASADP
-226 AQVSP
+226 APVPP
-231 AQPEPAAPEPPVPE
+231 AQPDPAMTQPAPTPPAQPEPPVPE
-245 KRTSIWIKLLR
+245 KRTSIWVKLLR
-256 TSLLLAAIIGAFV
+256 TTLLLAAIIGAFV
-269 FYYLTQ
+269 FYYVTQ
-275 SYQYT
+275 SYQYN
-280 DKFMIGTFVN
+280 DKFMIGTYVN
-290 GNDVSGQTVAE
+290 GNDGSGQTVE
-301 VEEDIRARVEDT
+301 QVEEDIRERVEDS
-313 YSLTLTFRDGEQ
+313 YSLTLTFRDGSK

-343 EQALLDQ
+343 EQAMNDQ

-361 QTVEIDVP
+361 KTVEIDVP
-369 ENHTFDEAKLAEV
+369 ENHTFDEAKLAEI

-424 AILPALNELV
+424 AILSTLNELV
-434 TNSEMEGNLNDI
+434 TNSETEGDLNDI

-457 DNPDLI
+457 DNPDLV

-482 KDATKTIDR
+482 KDVTKTIDR
-491 GMLINWITRQDNGY
+491 GMLINWVTRQDNGY

-511 TIHDNCAKFVA
+511 TIHDNCAKYVA
-522 EIAAQVDERH
+522 DIAKEVDERH

-567 ELKECTSEEKEPL
+567 EIKECKSEEKEPL
-580 YSLNKNVDSRF
+580 YSLNKNVDARF

-605 YYYENGQLILDTPCV
+605 YYYENGQLVLDTPCV

-643 NRTLQ
+643 NRTLR

>member
-7 DRGVVNPNG
+7 DHGVVNPNG

-59 KLPEAAE
+59 KLPEADE

-88 AKLSEADEAAAAA
+88 AKLSEAAEAAAAA
-101 GEAQLSEADEA
+101 EETKSA
-112 AAAAGEAQLSEAD
+112 
-125 EAAAAAGEAKLS
+125 
-137 EAAEAA
+137 EAAETVAT
-143 AGEAKLSEAGE
+143 AGE

-179 IAAAETAA
+179 IAAAETVAAETAA
-187 AGTAEAAGTA
+187 AGTVAEAGAVAEAAGTA

-205 GIAAASQA
+205 GTVAASQA

-313 YSLTLTFRDGEQ
+313 YSLTLTFRDGAQ

-567 ELKECTSEEKEPL
+567 ELKDCTSEEKEPL